1 MVDFTRSLKPPQ
13 GLARLYRQ
21 PRQRSV
27 LAMQCDQA
35 ATGLTGHG
43 AHTKGVST
51 MSEQNAVVA
60 VYGSHEEAENAVKEL
75 QRSGVDMHKL
85 SIIGKDTHTD
95 EHVVGYYN
103 TGDRMKYWGKAGAFW
118 GGFWGLLFGS
128 AFFAIPGLGPVLAAG
143 PVVAWIVAALEG
155 AAVVGGL
162 SAIGAGLYGMGI
174 PKDSVLEYELA
185 LKTDKFLLLVHGT
198 AAEVETARE
207 VLERTDSLGVTAHTN
222 ELAVAAR

>member
-1 MVDFTRSLKPPQ
+1 
-13 GLARLYRQ
+13 
-21 PRQRSV
+21 
-27 LAMQCDQA
+27 
-35 ATGLTGHG
+35 
-43 AHTKGVST
+43 
-51 MSEQNAVVA
+51 MSEENAVVA